1 MSISEILHTALAD
14 TALGMGTVFAI
25 LILISIII
33 WLMGITVGEA
43 RPKKKQAGKAREGK
57 APADSAA
64 AIDGASLGAAADAA
78 GAGADAAGAGAQ
90 ALPSVNKD
98 GLTPEMIAAIATVAI
113 NQHLREQK
121 QAVGAD
127 EYVVR
132 NIRKSNWRRS

>member
-1 MSISEILHTALAD
+1 MSISEILHTALVD

-43 RPKKKQAGKAREGK
+43 RPKKKQAGKALEGK
-57 APADSAA
+57 APADSAV
-64 AIDGASLGAAADAA
+64 AIDGASLGAAAGADAA
-78 GAGADAAGAGAQ
+78 GAAGAGAQ

>member
-1 MSISEILHTALAD
+1 MSISEILKTALVD

-33 WLMGITVGEA
+33 WLMGRTVGEA
-43 RPKKKQAGKAREGK
+43 RPKKKQAGKAQAG
-57 APADSAA
+57 DAA
-64 AIDGASLGAAADAA
+64 ALDTAGEGAA
-78 GAGADAAGAGAQ
+78 GAGTATGSQ

-121 QAVGAD
+121 QEASAN

-132 NIRKSNWRRS
+132 NIRRSNWRRS